1 MSDITITKK
10 NDVHLKIDCEPSI
23 AQELH
28 THFSFDVPGA
38 RFHPMYKNKVWD
50 GKLHLFSLFTK
61 ELYVGLKKYVEHF
74 AEVNQYSVDD
84 SNFNKT
90 ADYITLDDVKTFCN
104 ELKLSSREKQLDIRD
119 YQFNAILES
128 IRDGRRLL
136 LSPTGSG
143 KSLIIYV
150 VMRWHLKNNRKTLIV
165 VPTTSLVEQLYSDFQ
180 DYSFFNNW
188 KASFNCYKIYGNVE
202 KTNDMPVTI
211 STWQSLYKL
220 PKKFFSEYDVIFGD
234 ECHLFKAKSLT
245 GIMNKCASSPYRV
258 GTTGTLDDTKTHK
271 LVLEGLFG
279 PVYRTT
285 TTKKLIDNKQLAD
298 LKVYI
303 IMLKYADEVCKANK
317 QFTYQQEM
325 DFLVQH
331 HRRNTFIQNLALK
344 QQGNSLVL
352 FQFVE
357 KHGKILHDMIESRA
371 KNRKVF
377 FVYGGTDAEQREN
390 IRKITEGEMDAII
403 IASFGTF
410 STGINIRNLHN
421 IIFASPSKSK
431 IRNLQ
436 SIGRGLRIGDQKIKC
451 NLYDIGDDLTWR
463 TRQNY
468 TLLHMKE
475 RIKMYSNEQF
485 DYKFKKVEL

>member
-1 MSDITITKK
+1 MSVIKITKK

-38 RFHPMYKNKVWD
+38 RFHPMYRNKVWD

-61 ELYVGLKKYVEHF
+61 ELYVGLKAYVEHF

-84 SNFNKT
+84 SSFNKT
-90 ADYITLDDVKTFCN
+90 ADYITLDDVKLFCN
-104 ELKLSSREKQLDIRD
+104 ELKLSTREKPLEVRD
-119 YQFNAILES
+119 YQYQAILES
-128 IRDGRRLL
+128 IRNGRRLL

-150 VMRWHLKNNRKTLIV
+150 VMRWHLKNNRKTLII

-180 DYSFFNNW
+180 DYSFFNKW
-188 KASFNCYKIYGNVE
+188 KASFNCYRIYGTVE
-202 KTNDMPVTI
+202 KTNEMPVTI

-220 PKKFFSEYDVIFGD
+220 PRKFFSEYDVIFGD

-245 GIMNKCASSPYRV
+245 NIMNKCTTSPYRI

-285 TTKKLIDNKQLAD
+285 TTKKLIDSKQLAD

-303 IMLKYADEVCKANK
+303 VMLKYADEVCKANK

-331 HRRNTFIQNLALK
+331 HKRNTFIQNLALK
-344 QQGNSLVL
+344 QKGNSLVL

-357 KHGKILHDMIESRA
+357 KHGKILYDMIESKA

-390 IRKITEGEMDAII
+390 IRKITEGESNAII

-436 SIGRGLRIGDQKIKC
+436 SIGRGLRIGDQKVKC

-463 TRQNY
+463 SRQNY

-485 DYKFKKVEL
+485 DYKFKKVDL